1 MKFPFAKP
9 AVAACLLCLSMAAN
23 AFVTFGQS
31 FGIPNFEFKWGD
43 SRFPGTAGGTVTYSF
58 LPSGTN
64 CSIFLQNAGLNTRGC
79 FADDP
84 ASVFGSS
91 YESFFAG
98 AFESW
103 SQWANI
109 DFVQVADDG
118 SLSGRDGAFASTG
131 TIRIGAARYDRN
143 VFGVGFANFGG
154 GDGKGLNGD
163 VLLNSF
169 FGSDFRRDPTFF
181 TGLALHE
188 IGHSLGLAH
197 SDVFLSVMSQSGP
210 FFNTLQADDIA
221 GIQAINGLRQQQ
233 VVPEPGS
240 LALMLA
246 ALGAFGLIA
255 RRKKFVK
262 R

>member
-1 MKFPFAKP
+1 MKRSFAKS
-9 AVAACLLCLSMAAN
+9 ALAACLLCLSMAAN
-23 AFVTFGQS
+23 AYVTFGQS
-31 FGIPNFEFKWGD
+31 FGLSNFEFKWGD
-43 SRFPGTAGGTVTYSF
+43 SRFSGTAGGTVTYSF

-64 CSIFLQNAGLNTRGC
+64 CSLFMQGAGLRTRSC
-79 FADDP
+79 VADDP

-91 YESFFAG
+91 YESFFSNV
-98 AFESW
+98 FESW

-118 SLSGRDGAFASTG
+118 SLSGRDRPSASTG
-131 TIRIGAARYDRN
+131 IIRIGAARYDRN
-143 VFGVGFANFGG
+143 VFGASFANFGG
-154 GDGKGLNGD
+154 GDGKGLDGD

-210 FFNTLQADDIA
+210 FFNTPQADDIA
-221 GIQAINGLRQQQ
+221 GIQAIYGLRSQ
-233 VVPEPGS
+233 VAEPGS
-240 LALMLA
+240 VSLMLG
-246 ALGAFGLIA
+246 ALGLLGIVV
-255 RRKKFVK
+255 RRKN
-262 R
+262 RLRSP